1 MSASASSAII
11 CSPMCPLATHI
22 KVVLDDRPTHR
33 AKAVRFLEELEDHM
47 SDEYADRTLK
57 AVITWGRYGEIFAY
71 DETTEMFSLENP
83 E

>member
-1 MSASASSAII
+1 V
-11 CSPMCPLATHI
+11 PLATHI
-22 KVVLDDRPTHR
+22 KVVLDERPTHH

-47 SDEYADRTLK
+47 SEDYADRTLK

-71 DETTEMFSLENP
+71 DETTETFSLENP